1 MNEIAIRLRIL
12 VFSFISMPNERKVL
26 DFRKTERRKDAFLM
40 PKRKKVLEN
49 EKKGTKNE
57 TFLEN
62 YRYCNCICFDFR
74 ERCWSWEVGVE
85 SRKSKSR

>member
-12 VFSFISMPNERKVL
+12 AFSFISMPNGRKVL

-49 EKKGTKNE
+49 EKKRT
-57 TFLEN
+57 
-62 YRYCNCICFDFR
+62 
-74 ERCWSWEVGVE
+74 
-85 SRKSKSR
+85 